1 MMRKGPMTV
10 LSLLIVGMLLAP
22 ALGVEADEGP
32 SASQIDQA
40 RSPVDHAAI
49 ATAYREQASAMR
61 DRADKHRAM
70 LDSYQKQRGY
80 QPAKSDV
87 VGHCK
92 SLIAHFDGAADAAA
106 ALAADHQRLGAESH
120 LEK

>member
-1 MMRKGPMTV
+1 MMRRGPITV
-10 LSLLIVGMLLAP
+10 FSLLIVGMLLAP
-22 ALGVEADEGP
+22 VPGVEADEGP
-32 SASQIDQA
+32 STSQIDEA

-61 DRADKHRAM
+61 DKADKHRTM

-80 QPAKSDV
+80 LAAKSDV

-106 ALAADHQRLGAESH
+106 ALAKDHQRLSAESH
-120 LEK
+120 LEQ